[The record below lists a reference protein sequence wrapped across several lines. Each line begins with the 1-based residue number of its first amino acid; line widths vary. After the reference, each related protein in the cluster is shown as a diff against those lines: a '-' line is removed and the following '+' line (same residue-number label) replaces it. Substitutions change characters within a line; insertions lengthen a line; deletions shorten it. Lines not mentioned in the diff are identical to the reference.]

1 MDENPEF
8 AAIEQAR
15 DLVIDS
21 IAETMDLYGITRS
34 VGILYGTMYM
44 RDEMT
49 LDEMREELQ
58 MSKPSMS
65 TGVKKLQDL
74 NVVKKTF
81 HRGTRKHTFVAE
93 KDFFTFFTNF
103 FPPKWDREV
112 QVNLSAIVQAQ
123 ADLQA
128 VLLAEEGSAEL
139 QEEARQLYDQLE
151 SSKAYYHWLNRLADS
166 VRSGEI
172 FNFIP
177 IGTDEKTPES

>member
-49 LDEMREELQ
+49 LGEMREELQ

-81 HRGTRKHTFVAE
+81 HRGIRKRTFVAE
-93 KDFFTFFTNF
+93 KEFFKFFTNF
-103 FPPKWDREV
+103 FPPKWEREV
-112 QVNLSAIVQAQ
+112 QVNVAAIEEAP
-123 ADLQA
+123 ADLQK
-128 VLLAEEGSAEL
+128 VLCKEDLDADIKN
-139 QEEARQLYDQLE
+139 EALQLYDQLE
-151 SSKAYYHWLNRLADS
+151 SSKAYYDWLKRLAES
-166 VRSGEI
+166 VQTGEI
-172 FNFIP
+172 FKFIP
-177 IGTDEKTPES
+177 IETK

>member
-81 HRGTRKHTFVAE
+81 HRGIRKHTFVAE
-93 KDFFTFFTNF
+93 KDFFKFFTNF
-103 FPPKWDREV
+103 FPPKWEREV
-112 QVNLSAIVQAQ
+112 QVNVTAIEEAQ
-123 ADLQA
+123 ADLQK
-128 VLLAEEGSAEL
+128 VLCKEDLDEDIKN
-139 QEEARQLYDQLE
+139 EALQLYDQLE
-151 SSKAYYHWLNRLADS
+151 SSKAYYDWLKRLAES
-166 VRSGEI
+166 VQTGEI
-172 FNFIP
+172 FKFIP
-177 IGTDEKTPES
+177 VETK

>member
-8 AAIEQAR
+8 ATIEQAR

-65 TGVKKLQDL
+65 TGVKKAAGFKCGQ
-74 NVVKKTF
+74 KKP
-81 HRGTRKHTFVAE
+81 
-93 KDFFTFFTNF
+93 FT
-103 FPPKWDREV
+103 
-112 QVNLSAIVQAQ
+112 AAH
-123 ADLQA
+123 
-128 VLLAEEGSAEL
+128 GSI
-139 QEEARQLYDQLE
+139 
-151 SSKAYYHWLNRLADS
+151 RL
-166 VRSGEI
+166 
-172 FNFIP
+172 
-177 IGTDEKTPES
+177 

>member
-74 NVVKKTF
+74 NVVKKHFTGESASIHLWLKRISLNFSQISF
-81 HRGTRKHTFVAE
+81 HL
-93 KDFFTFFTNF
+93 N
-103 FPPKWDREV
+103 
-112 QVNLSAIVQAQ
+112 
-123 ADLQA
+123 
-128 VLLAEEGSAEL
+128 GSG
-139 QEEARQLYDQLE
+139 RF
-151 SSKAYYHWLNRLADS
+151 K
-166 VRSGEI
+166 
-172 FNFIP
+172 
-177 IGTDEKTPES
+177 

>member
-8 AAIEQAR
+8 AAIEQAQ

-81 HRGTRKHTFVAE
+81 HRGIRKHTFVAE
-93 KDFFTFFTNF
+93 KDFFKFSQISF
-103 FPPKWDREV
+103 
-112 QVNLSAIVQAQ
+112 
-123 ADLQA
+123 
-128 VLLAEEGSAEL
+128 
-139 QEEARQLYDQLE
+139 RQNGNG
-151 SSKAYYHWLNRLADS
+151 KFR
-166 VRSGEI
+166 
-172 FNFIP
+172 
-177 IGTDEKTPES
+177 

>member
-8 AAIEQAR
+8 CTIEQAR

-65 TGVKKLQDL
+65 TGVKKPQDL
-74 NVVKKTF
+74 NVVKKP
-81 HRGTRKHTFVAE
+81 
-93 KDFFTFFTNF
+93 FT
-103 FPPKWDREV
+103 
-112 QVNLSAIVQAQ
+112 AAH
-123 ADLQA
+123 
-128 VLLAEEGSAEL
+128 GSI
-139 QEEARQLYDQLE
+139 
-151 SSKAYYHWLNRLADS
+151 RL
-166 VRSGEI
+166 
-172 FNFIP
+172 
-177 IGTDEKTPES
+177 

>member
-1 MDENPEF
+1 MDENPEI

-74 NVVKKTF
+74 NVVKKPSPRHTEAYVCSGKRFLYVF
-81 HRGTRKHTFVAE
+81 HEFLPAE
-93 KDFFTFFTNF
+93 M
-103 FPPKWDREV
+103 
-112 QVNLSAIVQAQ
+112 
-123 ADLQA
+123 
-128 VLLAEEGSAEL
+128 GS
-139 QEEARQLYDQLE
+139 
-151 SSKAYYHWLNRLADS
+151 
-166 VRSGEI
+166 
-172 FNFIP
+172 
-177 IGTDEKTPES
+177 